1 MSVVQYAS
9 GWRMLTRPPQ
19 GKLAERRGVSSCA
32 TERPSAGVQC
42 FAVGDFKVRDCFGE
56 DSVTA
61 SQFSFLCH
69 CLPVFGK
76 TVLFVGNG
84 CNACRLGIEGTVSEK
99 TP

>member
-56 DSVTA
+56 DSSDSVTVFRLVPL
-61 SQFSFLCH
+61 SVLCH
-69 CLPVFGK
+69 
-76 TVLFVGNG
+76 
-84 CNACRLGIEGTVSEK
+84 
-99 TP
+99 